1 MKKTTQLLHR
11 IKNASKNDLSFLEDK
26 DFKDVSLPYYLCD
39 LLAAYHMSKI
49 QYIWDM
55 NLDRTYGYQI
65 LNGRR
70 RPTRELLIETA
81 MLLQLDLE
89 QTQRLLK
96 IAQRNVLY
104 PRVKTDAVA
113 IFALEKKL
121 NLEEYRELMDDI
133 KRGI

>member
-39 LLAAYHMSKI
+39 LLAAHHMSKI
-49 QYIWDM
+49 QYILDM

>member
-1 MKKTTQLLHR
+1 
-11 IKNASKNDLSFLEDK
+11 
-26 DFKDVSLPYYLCD
+26 
-39 LLAAYHMSKI
+39 
-49 QYIWDM
+49 
-55 NLDRTYGYQI
+55 
-65 LNGRR
+65 
-70 RPTRELLIETA
+70 

>member
-1 MKKTTQLLHR
+1 MKKTT
-11 IKNASKNDLSFLEDK
+11 
-26 DFKDVSLPYYLCD
+26 PYYLCD
-39 LLAAYHMSKI
+39 LLAAHHMSKI
-49 QYIWDM
+49 RYIWDM

-96 IAQRNVLY
+96 IAQWNVLY
-104 PRVKTDAVA
+104 PRVRTDAVA
-113 IFALEKKL
+113 IFAIGKKL
-121 NLEEYRELMDDI
+121 NLEEYRELMDDV
-133 KRGI
+133 KKGI